1 MEKTGTTN
9 TWSSSC
15 CCKDTSCD
23 VSGQIWQEVHNCAT
37 QQLVLENMRGVI
49 DNNNNT
55 NRNNHNNTGY
65 VKFWHI
71 SITKSVFPRKG
82 AFRLDIEMHY
92 QQRQFRQSYGR
103 TDGRTDKRSDYS
115 FAGLFSTHVQTTKTK
130 QKCIALIFGCQERW

>member
-1 MEKTGTTN
+1 MQDTQKANNNATIKLKIAYKNAFPFDFLLLLLSRKKCIEKTGTTN

-55 NRNNHNNTGY
+55 NRNNYNNTGY

-92 QQRQFRQSYGR
+92 QQR
-103 TDGRTDKRSDYS
+103 
-115 FAGLFSTHVQTTKTK
+115 
-130 QKCIALIFGCQERW
+130 